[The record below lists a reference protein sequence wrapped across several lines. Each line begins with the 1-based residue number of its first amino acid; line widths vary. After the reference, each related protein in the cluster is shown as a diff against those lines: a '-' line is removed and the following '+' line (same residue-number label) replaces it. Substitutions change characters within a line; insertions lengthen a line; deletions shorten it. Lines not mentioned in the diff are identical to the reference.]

1 MGNDARDEDV
11 HAVDEHLT
19 DDLLG
24 DVEQP
29 TDGESLTEG
38 ELYNAHHIRHGRRG
52 FSLYRLYNSD
62 AMTSTPMRA
71 WTTCSTVSG
80 YVHAELRIR
89 TSAVGPKS

>member
-1 MGNDARDEDV
+1 MMGNDARDEDV

-38 ELYNAHHIRHGRRG
+38 SY
-52 FSLYRLYNSD
+52 
-62 AMTSTPMRA
+62 
-71 WTTCSTVSG
+71 TTRTIYATDDEAFPYTV
-80 YVHAELRIR
+80 YTTATR
-89 TSAVGPKS
+89 